1 MKARSQTAAVDC
13 GRNTDRL
20 LNKFNEVVMVEVLEM
35 EIWVGCLHFGL
46 MLEQLSKW
54 WTVLIF
60 SALVFQSFASWTLQS
75 KSFAHMEEVR
85 KMQSSFVIQ
94 TNKSYKWELKCC
106 KLAISPDNGWL
117 SQDNQCLKW
126 VEHQTQEEWNHLS
139 CFSLIRTFQIH

>member
-54 WTVLIF
+54 WTVFIF
-60 SALVFQSFASWTLQS
+60 SALAYIYFEF
-75 KSFAHMEEVR
+75 
-85 KMQSSFVIQ
+85 
-94 TNKSYKWELKCC
+94 C
-106 KLAISPDNGWL
+106 
-117 SQDNQCLKW
+117 
-126 VEHQTQEEWNHLS
+126 EWNS
-139 CFSLIRTFQIH
+139 AKQIICTHGGGQEDAIIICYSNKQKL